1 MPRKDMK
8 KVELAS
14 SFCEG
19 FGCDWSFTRSGFDCL
34 DGGGGCLVASFV
46 EAEESF
52 FHPPE
57 LIEATTK
64 LRRILSKIPP
74 DREGRKLSFCL
85 TEMGVFLAWCSH
97 NRKGKPRRG
106 AVTRYDSPAKVA
118 KALKLKVKK

>member
-1 MPRKDMK
+1 MPQRTKEKATLQEM
-8 KVELAS
+8 
-14 SFCEG
+14 FCEG
-19 FGCDWSFTRSGFDCL
+19 FDCDWSWTKSGFSCNG
-34 DGGGGCLVASFV
+34 GGGGCLAANFV

-57 LIEATTK
+57 LVEATTK

-74 DREGRKLSFCL
+74 DSEGRKLSFCL

-97 NRKGKPRRG
+97 NPKGKTKGG
-106 AVTRYDSPAKVA
+106 AVTRYDSPEKVT

>member
-1 MPRKDMK
+1 MPQGTK
-8 KVELAS
+8 KKATLEAIS
-14 SFCEG
+14 CEG
-19 FGCDWSFTRSGFDCL
+19 FDCDWSFTRSGFNCNG
-34 DGGGGCLVASFV
+34 GGGGCLAANFV

-57 LIEATTK
+57 LVEATTK
-64 LRRILSKIPP
+64 LRRILYKIPP

-97 NRKGKPRRG
+97 DRKGKPKRG
-106 AVTRYDSPAKVA
+106 AVTRYDKPEKVA